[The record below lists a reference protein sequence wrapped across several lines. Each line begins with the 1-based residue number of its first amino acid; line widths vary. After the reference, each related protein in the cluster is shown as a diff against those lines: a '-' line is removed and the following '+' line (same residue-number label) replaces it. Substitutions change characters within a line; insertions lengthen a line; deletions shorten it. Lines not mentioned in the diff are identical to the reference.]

1 MAKGQWTFIGCRF
14 LNVQIKKAKLSLSVY
29 VGITTYTEYIG
40 SPRGSGSARQT
51 NIYCL
56 SK

>member
-1 MAKGQWTFIGCRF
+1 M
-14 LNVQIKKAKLSLSVY
+14 QIKNAKLSLSVY
-29 VGITTYTEYIG
+29 VGITTYTAYIG

-56 SK
+56 STNKDFGSGCV